1 MNMKK
6 SFITLM
12 VLAAMAVPVLAQSES
27 YIEVRGTAE
36 KTVTPDKITMSITIR
51 EKDYRNLS
59 LPDME
64 KEMKSVLRKAG
75 VDLEKDL
82 KVTDM
87 SSQFLKQRARTQD
100 VLQTKQYSLHLK
112 SASMAGKVLDALD
125 GIGVSNVYISKAE
138 YSAIDSL
145 KLAVKAEAVASAKK
159 TAQAMVGAV
168 GQELGQ
174 AFYIMENDG
183 WNDGYS
189 PRIMMAA
196 KSVSNSADEVEML
209 PELLFDD
216 IKVTSRVTVRFRLP

>member
-12 VLAAMAVPVLAQSES
+12 VLAAIAVPVLAQSES

-125 GIGVSNVYISKAE
+125 GIGVSNVYISKSE
-138 YSAIDSL
+138 YSAMDSV
-145 KLAVKAEAVASAKK
+145 KLDVKAEAVANAKK

>member
-1 MNMKK
+1 MKK

-12 VLAAMAVPVLAQSES
+12 VLAATAVPVLAQSES

-159 TAQAMVGAV
+159 TAQAMVDAV
-168 GQELGQ
+168 GQKLGQ
-174 AFYIMENDG
+174 AFYIVENDG
-183 WNDGYS
+183 WNDGYT
-189 PRIMMAA
+189 PRMMMAA
-196 KSVSNSADEVEML
+196 KTVSNSADEVEVL
-209 PELLFDD
+209 PELSFED